1 MLAAQIAGVDA
12 GLMVLAMVIVLIGAA
27 TQASI
32 GVGLGLLAAPTL
44 SLIDPAFIP
53 GALTLSIPPLVVGM
67 AWREREHIDSTI
79 YRAVPA
85 RFVGSV
91 AGAALVASQ
100 GDEAVTI
107 VVGLAV
113 LLAVV
118 ASVTGLHF
126 RPTLRNQLIAGT
138 GSGFAGTVAGVGGPP
153 MAITYQHSDPRV
165 LRATLAVF
173 NTIGLICFTL
183 PSLVIAGVTGW
194 REVQLACFL
203 VPSVVAGFSVGKY
216 TIAKL
221 PPERVRP
228 FVLVVCAASAVLV
241 LTKSLT

>member
-1 MLAAQIAGVDA
+1 MLAAQIVGVDV
-12 GLMVLAMVIVLIGAA
+12 GLLVLAMTIVLIGAA

-32 GVGLGLLAAPTL
+32 GVGLGLIAAPLL
-44 SLIDPAFIP
+44 SLIDPSFIP
-53 GALTLSIPPLVVGM
+53 GALTLSIPPLVIGM
-67 AWREREHIDSTI
+67 AWRERQHIDRTI

-85 RFVGSV
+85 RLVGSV
-91 AGAALVASQ
+91 AGAALVATQ

-107 VVGLAV
+107 VVGLSV

-118 ASVTGLHF
+118 ASFTGLHV

-153 MAITYQHSDPRV
+153 MAITYQHADPRV

-203 VPSVVAGFSVGKY
+203 VPSVVAGFVVGKY
-216 TIAKL
+216 TIAQL
-221 PPERVRP
+221 PPGRVRP
-228 FVLVVCAASAVLV
+228 FVLTVCAASALVVLA
-241 LTKSLT
+241 KSVA